1 VDANAIGAS
10 TKVPWST
17 AGYRRTVPT
26 MEPVDFLAFAGDC
39 TITAKTTMFGA
50 RLTDFLNGQ
59 DRFRLS
65 KVTFEALEDG
75 RLVGVDS
82 VSIEREELLAV
93 IGTGPRGSDKRRTS
107 LETQRM
113 ELQIGPY
120 LILGQLHHVRGSD
133 ALRSVTDRD
142 PMVPFTNATVA
153 YNLAGRVLA
162 RDVGTIIVNRS
173 LVEWIAPTADEA
185 AAFPDVEVRSPYM
198 AGLVR

>member
-1 VDANAIGAS
+1 
-10 TKVPWST
+10 
-17 AGYRRTVPT
+17 
-26 MEPVDFLAFAGDC
+26 MEPVDFLAFGADC

-59 DRFRLS
+59 ERFRLS

-82 VSIEREELLAV
+82 VSVERDDLLAV
-93 IGTGPRGSDKRRTS
+93 IGTGPRGSDKQRVT

-120 LILGQLHHVRGSD
+120 LILGQLHHPQGSD
-133 ALRSVTDRD
+133 ALRSVTVRD

-153 YNLAGRVLA
+153 YSLAGRVLA
-162 RDVGTIIVNRS
+162 RDIGTIIVNRT

-185 AAFPDVEVRSPYM
+185 SVFPDVEIRSPYM
-198 AGLVR
+198 AGLSR